1 MDPNVHVNAH
11 FIGRRYENMGRDF
24 TWVQSVGIL
33 FDDHKLFIGAQ
44 KISMWDDS
52 VDSLIISFDN
62 KPIQILN
69 VRGAKWQSKT
79 ASITRTSDTN
89 SIVIE
94 VKAKVVP
101 ITEEEPRVHNYDDC
115 LAHLE
120 LAFKF
125 FSLSDQVHGVLGQT
139 YATNYVRK
147 VKMGISM
154 LVLGGDEKFGTSSI
168 FAPDCLV
175 TKFEGLKKMGLIKS
189 STTRFELPTLSCASG
204 IDGKGVVC
212 KR

>member
-94 VKAKVVP
+94 VK
-101 ITEEEPRVHNYDDC
+101 DDC